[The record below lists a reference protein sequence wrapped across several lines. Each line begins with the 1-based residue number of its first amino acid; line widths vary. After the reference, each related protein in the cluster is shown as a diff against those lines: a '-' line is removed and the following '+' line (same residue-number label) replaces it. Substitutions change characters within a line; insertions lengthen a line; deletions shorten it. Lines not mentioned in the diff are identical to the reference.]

1 MVGGTKG
8 SGGRCNSYEEENKQ
22 RGSQTGLVYRE
33 GVRRNKGVRGW
44 KEMARRGWRKSEE

>member
-1 MVGGTKG
+1 MCRAWWEGPRGVGA
-8 SGGRCNSYEEENKQ
+8 RKQ
-22 RGSQTGLVYRE
+22 AKIRGSQTGLVYRE